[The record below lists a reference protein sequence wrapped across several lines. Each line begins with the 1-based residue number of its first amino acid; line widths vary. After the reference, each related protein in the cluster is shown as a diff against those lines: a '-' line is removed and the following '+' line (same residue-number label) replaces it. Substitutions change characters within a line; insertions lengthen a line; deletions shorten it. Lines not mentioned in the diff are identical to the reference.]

1 MEMLGNIHKLESE
14 RGKGVTHSKSMRDIA
29 LAWGLEAEY
38 DAIVASRKPAGNGLI
53 SENGTNG
60 KKHRAED
67 LVEGE
72 TEAASYPA
80 FESSGEKRL
89 KEDRK
94 D

>member
-1 MEMLGNIHKLESE
+1 MEMLGNIHKLESD

-38 DAIVASRKPAGNGLI
+38 DALAASRIPTTGTMI
-53 SENGTNG
+53 SENGVSG

-67 LVEGE
+67 MAEGE
-72 TEAASYPA
+72 ADTCPA

-89 KEDRK
+89 KEDTNGK
-94 D
+94 H